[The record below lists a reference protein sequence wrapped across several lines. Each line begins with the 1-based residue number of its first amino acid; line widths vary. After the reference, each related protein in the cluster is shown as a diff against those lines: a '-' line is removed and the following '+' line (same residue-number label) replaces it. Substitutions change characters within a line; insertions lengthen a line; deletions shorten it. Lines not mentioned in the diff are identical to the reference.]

1 MLLYRGSG
9 AVEEGLA
16 VVDQRAQGALV
27 AATRRV
33 GVVLEWRRCI
43 GVVCGRGPGS
53 QRGRWRPDDAVGNFD
68 VFEAISRIGR
78 RVALVRILV

>member
-43 GVVCGRGPGS
+43 GVVCGGGP
-53 QRGRWRPDDAVGNFD
+53 
-68 VFEAISRIGR
+68 
-78 RVALVRILV
+78 